1 MRQSDRAHR
10 GQDLLSGMTGRA
22 VDVVK
27 AVWSVLA
34 LVAIPVFVWLGFV
47 EWIEAVKLALSLL

>member
-1 MRQSDRAHR
+1 
-10 GQDLLSGMTGRA
+10 MTGRA

>member
-1 MRQSDRAHR
+1 MRQSDRAYR
-10 GQDLLSGMTGRA
+10 GQDLLSGMTRRA

-34 LVAIPVFVWLGFV
+34 LVAIPVFAWLGFV